1 MFQTLKNAWKI
12 ADLKKKLLFTLLIV
26 ILYRVGANIP
36 VPFVKPEIF
45 EAGATQLVGILEYM
59 NWLSGGALSQA
70 TLFALSVS
78 PYITASIIIQLLC
91 VAIPAL
97 ERLSKEGEAGKKKIN
112 IITRYVTIGLALVTS
127 FGYMKLLESGM
138 GVPGGESWLVDG
150 VGVFEKI
157 VIIACYC
164 AGASLIM
171 WLAEKIN
178 EHGIGNGI
186 SMILFANIISGI
198 PALVRGL
205 WGMVVGQKYL
215 AVGII
220 LGVVSLLITLAVI
233 VFIVW
238 VNDSERRI
246 PIQYAKKVVGRKM
259 YGGANTNLPL
269 KVNMSGVMPIIF
281 ASSIVSIPATIGAF
295 FPNVKWLSW
304 LTEHFS
310 YTSWVYIV
318 IYLVLIVAFAY
329 FYIMISFNPVETANN
344 IQNNCGAIRGV
355 RPGKPTVDF
364 ITKILNR
371 ITLIGALFL
380 CIVAGLPMII
390 NAVSQ
395 GSFTGLA
402 FGGNSLLIV
411 IGVALETVRDLEAQI
426 TLRNYKGFLD

>member
-12 ADLKKKLLFTLLIV
+12 TELRNKLLFTLLII

-36 VPFVKPEIF
+36 VPFINSELIENSANYF
-45 EAGATQLVGILEYM
+45 VGIFDYM

-78 PYITASIIIQLLC
+78 PYITSSIIIQLLC

-112 IITRYVTIGLALVTS
+112 ALTRYVTVGLALITS
-127 FGYMKLLESGM
+127 YGYMKLLDSGM
-138 GVPGGESWLVDG
+138 GSGQSFLVEG
-150 VGVFEKI
+150 AGFFAKLVI
-157 VIIACYC
+157 VACYC

-178 EHGIGNGI
+178 EFGIGNGI
-186 SMILFANIISGI
+186 SMILFANIIAGI
-198 PALVRGL
+198 PTLVSGL
-205 WGMVVGQKYL
+205 WTMIVGAKYL

-233 VFIVW
+233 VFIVL

-281 ASSIVSIPATIGAF
+281 ASSIVSIPATVGAF

-310 YTSWVYIV
+310 YDSWVYIV
-318 IYLVLIVAFAY
+318 LYLVLIVAFAY

-344 IQNNCGAIRGV
+344 IQNNGGAIRGV
-355 RPGKPTVDF
+355 RPGRPTVEF

-380 CIVAGLPMII
+380 CIIAGLPMII
-390 NAVSQ
+390 NAVFQ
-395 GSFTGLA
+395 GSFTGIA